1 MAKRK
6 KGATITFEVTDNGTL
21 KMLDA
26 GAKKA
31 AKSTDKLGKSAQS
44 ADRQLKGAARAS
56 SNSTKNFSKMSQGI
70 TGGLVPA
77 YATLAAN
84 IFAIGAAFRFLQDAA
99 NYRILV
105 EGQMEYA
112 TVTGDSLKT
121 LTRQLRDA
129 TGGQLAFAEAAQSA
143 AIGRAAGLSGAQL
156 NELGKI
162 AKNAS
167 IALGRDLTDS
177 FNRLVRGV
185 TKAEPELL
193 DELGIILRLET
204 ATSKYA
210 REIGKTANQLNIFE
224 KTQAVANEV
233 LGQGQDKFAEFNTEL
248 NEFNKLAVA
257 FDDLI
262 NTIKGSLTGV
272 AEFIAKGLA
281 GNVIALGGAF
291 ALLGSGIMNAITP
304 QMPDMDLAAGAQGAR
319 KDLNKL
325 LNKEG
330 RSKFGNLDTKAQTN
344 QLERSLKANSTKF
357 SKYER
362 GRRME
367 SLKSL
372 NIIKA
377 HNAQLEADSAM
388 GFKRMGL
395 RWKAEMKLMQ
405 AEAGKA
411 FGFIKFAGV
420 MAMRAIT
427 AIGYIGLIVS
437 VVGVLAQFIKTTED
451 PAVAKFREEQERT
464 ADAFKQ
470 TAIEIENVTNK
481 LLTADDAF
489 TNLVK
494 RARLMETLDLG
505 NTFNLDNL
513 GTEQTSGTS
522 FKQSAT
528 RGALNLFKLMGSGA
542 GGSGG
547 GELEQLEQASDFIS
561 QQDQGVIQ
569 GALDKLEAGIGI
581 VGATSTQ
588 GQQLRGIIGDIT
600 RERDAGNL
608 AGIRQIFT
616 ELQDPENDLMKELQ
630 ILVNFS
636 KAPQLIKNAGDEFGK
651 GMQALVSKSTPLT
664 GATTALK
671 TMADVFK
678 EQGVVAKKFPGLIE
692 GGQIADGTDATNIQS
707 MLGLDAFNALED
719 RLKEIAK
726 TKSKEDAAEAQRIAL
741 VDAFNDRQQQF
752 QALELRMLNSKRDSQ
767 TELMGL
773 LHGQSKLA
781 AGQIKKEQ
789 KVKDLKEEIAI
800 IEETRRLRAGTDQ
813 ELDATQAAVEE
824 SNLKNLQ
831 SKLKVAKTTADL
843 LAQVEMQFRDSFEQ
857 GMATAI
863 QGLIEG
869 TTNLKD
875 AFLNMTKSILSA
887 MAQVLAQQA
896 AIAIM
901 GSIPF
906 FPGGG
911 LGGRDGGVMKSP
923 GYRSF
928 GTGGVSDGPDSG
940 YPAMLHGTEA
950 VVPLPNG
957 RSIPVEMSGGMG
969 GNNISVNVNMTTGE
983 TSSTGGGEQA
993 YALGRA
999 ISTAVQTELEKQQR
1013 PGGTLSPY

>member
-1 MAKRK
+1 MAKNDIKIKINIDGKDIELTK
-6 KGATITFEVTDNGTL
+6 KQAKELGRN
-21 KMLDA
+21 LD
-26 GAKKA
+26 KA
-31 AKSTDKLGKSAQS
+31 GKSAAS
-44 ADRQLKGAARAS
+44 TDRQLKGAARAS
-56 SNSTKNFSKMSQGI
+56 SNATKNFSKMSQGI

-99 NYRILV
+99 NYRILI

-112 TVTGDSLKT
+112 TITGDSLQT
-121 LTRQLRDA
+121 LTRQLRAA

-143 AIGRAAGLSGAQL
+143 AIGRAAGLSGQQL

-233 LGQGQDKFAEFNTEL
+233 LGQGNDKFAEFSTEL

-257 FDDLI
+257 FDDLV
-262 NTIKGSLTGV
+262 NRIKGSLTGV

-281 GNVIALGGAF
+281 GNVAALGGAF
-291 ALLGSGIMNAITP
+291 ALLGSGIMRAISP
-304 QMPDMDLAAGAQGAR
+304 EMPNIDLAKGAKGAR
-319 KDLNKL
+319 KNLQGL
-325 LNKEG
+325 LNDEG
-330 RSKFGNLDTKAQTN
+330 KAKFGNLETKKEMDAF
-344 QLERSLKANSTKF
+344 ERSLRAKTTKF
-357 SKYER
+357 SKYEQ

-372 NIIKA
+372 NVLRA
-377 HNAQLEADSAM
+377 HHAQLEADQAM

-395 RWKAEMKLMQ
+395 RWKAELMLMQ

-427 AIGYIGLIVS
+427 AIGYLGLIVS

-451 PAVAKFREEQERT
+451 PAVTKFREEQERV
-464 ADAFKQ
+464 AQAFKD
-470 TAIEIENVTNK
+470 TAAEIGNVTEK
-481 LLTADDAF
+481 LLIANDAF

-494 RARLMETLDLG
+494 RARLMETLDLA

-513 GTEQTSGTS
+513 SNTTQEGPTTGTTY
-522 FKQSAT
+522 K
-528 RGALNLFKLMGSGA
+528 RLLNNILAIGGSGA
-542 GGSGG
+542 GGAGDRRVVPM
-547 GELEQLEQASDFIS
+547 EIPQDAITNA
-561 QQDQGVIQ
+561 DQGVIE
-569 GALDKLEAGIGI
+569 GAIKKIQEGINI
-581 VGATSTQ
+581 VGAKSDQ
-588 GQQLRGIIGDIT
+588 GQALAAIISDIQRNLT
-600 RERDAGNL
+600 AGNL
-608 AGIRQIFT
+608 EGIRQIFK
-616 ELQDPENDLMKELQ
+616 EMQDPENMLMKEIQ
-630 ILVNFS
+630 TLVDFS

-651 GMQALVSKSTPLT
+651 GMSALVSKSTPLT
-664 GATTALK
+664 GATTALG
-671 TMADVFK
+671 TMVDVFEKMK
-678 EQGVVAKKFPGLIE
+678 EVGEQFPGLVVGGEIGGE
-692 GGQIADGTDATNIQS
+692 GSDSATIQQ
-707 MLGLDAFNALED
+707 MLGTKAFNEILKETSAIKNAED
-719 RLKEIAK
+719 RAEEQRRLVQEAMQAK
-726 TKSKEDAAEAQRIAL
+726 QVE
-741 VDAFNDRQQQF
+741 F
-752 QALELRMLNSKRDSQ
+752 QKLELRMLNSKRDSQ
-767 TELMGL
+767 TQLMGL

-781 AGQIKKEQ
+781 GGQIKKEQ
-789 KVKDLKEEIAI
+789 QVKDIKEQIAI

-813 ELDATQAAVEE
+813 ELDATQKEVED
-824 SNLKNLQ
+824 SNVRNLEAR
-831 SKLKVAKTTADL
+831 LRVAKTSANL
-843 LAQVEMQFRDSFEQ
+843 LAQVEMSFRNSFEQ

-863 QGLIEG
+863 NNLITG
-869 TTNLKD
+869 TQNLKD
-875 AFLNMTKSILSA
+875 AFLSMTKSILSA

-901 GSIPF
+901 GAIPF

-911 LGGRDGGVMKSP
+911 LGGRDGGIMKAP

-928 GTGGVSDGPDSG
+928 ATGGVADGPDSG
-940 YPAMLHGTEA
+940 YAATLHGTEA

-957 RSIPVEMSGGMG
+957 KSIPVEMSGGSG
-969 GNNISVNVNMTTGE
+969 GNNVSVNVNMTTGE
-983 TSSTGGGEQA
+983 SSSTGDGEEA

-999 ISTAVQTELEKQQR
+999 ISTAVTQELSKQQR
-1013 PGGTLSPY
+1013 PGGLLSPY

>member
-1 MAKRK
+1 MAKNDIKIKINIDGKDIELTK
-6 KGATITFEVTDNGTL
+6 KQAKELGRN
-21 KMLDA
+21 LD
-26 GAKKA
+26 KA
-31 AKSTDKLGKSAQS
+31 GKSAAS
-44 ADRQLKGAARAS
+44 TDRQLKGAARAS
-56 SNSTKNFSKMSQGI
+56 SNATKNFSKMSQGI

-99 NYRILV
+99 NYRILI

-112 TVTGDSLKT
+112 TITGDSLQT
-121 LTRQLRDA
+121 LTRQLRAA

-143 AIGRAAGLSGAQL
+143 AIGRAAGLSGQQL

-233 LGQGQDKFAEFNTEL
+233 LGQGNDKFAEFSTEL

-262 NTIKGSLTGV
+262 NRIKGSLTGV

-281 GNVIALGGAF
+281 GNVAALGGAF
-291 ALLGSGIMNAITP
+291 ALLGSGIMRAISP
-304 QMPDMDLAAGAQGAR
+304 EMPNIDLAKGAKGAR
-319 KDLNKL
+319 KNLRGL
-325 LNKEG
+325 LNDEG
-330 RSKFGNLDTKAQTN
+330 KAKFGNLETKKEMDAF
-344 QLERSLKANSTKF
+344 ERSLRAKTTKF
-357 SKYER
+357 SKYEQ

-372 NIIKA
+372 NVLRA
-377 HNAQLEADSAM
+377 HHAQLEADQAM

-395 RWKAEMKLMQ
+395 RWKAELMLMQ

-411 FGFIKFAGV
+411 FGFIKFAGM

-427 AIGYIGLIVS
+427 AIGYLGLIVS
-437 VVGVLAQFIKTTED
+437 VVGVLAQFIKSTED
-451 PAVAKFREEQERT
+451 PAVAKFREEQERV
-464 ADAFKQ
+464 AQAFKD
-470 TAIEIENVTNK
+470 TAIEIGNVTEK

-494 RARLMETLDLG
+494 RARLMETLDLA

-513 GTEQTSGTS
+513 SNTKQEGPPLGTTY
-522 FKQSAT
+522 K
-528 RGALNLFKLMGSGA
+528 RLFNNILAIGGSGA
-542 GGSGG
+542 GGAGDRRVVPM
-547 GELEQLEQASDFIS
+547 EIS
-561 QQDQGVIQ
+561 QDAITNADQGVIE
-569 GALDKLEAGIGI
+569 GAIKKIQEGINV
-581 VGATSTQ
+581 VGAKSDQ
-588 GQQLRGIIGDIT
+588 GQALAAIISDIQRNLT
-600 RERDAGNL
+600 AGNL
-608 AGIRQIFT
+608 EGIRQIFK
-616 ELQDPENDLMKELQ
+616 EMQDPENMLMKEIQ
-630 ILVNFS
+630 TLVDFS

-651 GMQALVSKSTPLT
+651 GMSALVSKSTPLT
-664 GATTALK
+664 GATTALR
-671 TMADVFK
+671 TMAEVFA
-678 EQGVVAKKFPGLIE
+678 EQGVVAKKFPGLIK
-692 GGQIADGTDATNIQS
+692 GGAISEGTDAATIQS
-707 MLGLDAFNALED
+707 MLGLDAFNALEN

-726 TKSKEDAAEAQRIAL
+726 TKSKEKAAEAQRIAL
-741 VDAFNDRQQQF
+741 VDAFNERQAQF

-767 TELMGL
+767 TQLMGL

-781 AGQIKKEQ
+781 GGQIKKEQ
-789 KVKDLKEEIAI
+789 KVKDIKEQIAI
-800 IEETRRLRAGTDQ
+800 IEETRRLRKGTDQ
-813 ELDATQAAVEE
+813 DLDETQKEVEE
-824 SNLKNLQ
+824 SNIKNLEAR
-831 SKLKVAKTTADL
+831 LRVAQTSANL
-843 LAQVEMQFRDSFEQ
+843 LAQVEMSFRNSFEQ

-863 QGLIEG
+863 NNLITG
-869 TTNLKD
+869 TQNLKD
-875 AFLNMTKSILSA
+875 AFLSMTKSILSA

-901 GSIPF
+901 GAIPF

-911 LGGRDGGVMKSP
+911 LGGTSGRDGGIMKAP

-928 GTGGVSDGPDSG
+928 ATGGVADGPDSG
-940 YPAMLHGTEA
+940 YAATLHGTEA

-957 RSIPVEMSGGMG
+957 KSIPVEMSGGSG
-969 GNNISVNVNMTTGE
+969 GNNVSVNVNMTTGE
-983 TSSTGGGEQA
+983 SSAEGAGEEA

-999 ISTAVQTELEKQQR
+999 ISTAVTQELSKQQR
-1013 PGGTLSPY
+1013 PGGLLSPY

>member
-1 MAKRK
+1 MAKNDIKIKINVDGKDIELTK
-6 KGATITFEVTDNGTL
+6 KQA
-21 KMLDA
+21 
-26 GAKKA
+26 
-31 AKSTDKLGKSAQS
+31 DKLGKSLDKTGTSAHS
-44 ADRQLKGAARAS
+44 ADRRLKGAAQAS
-56 SNSTKNFSKMSQGI
+56 SNTTKNFSKMAQGI

-84 IFAIGAAFRFLQDAA
+84 VFAIGAAFRFLQDAA

-105 EGQMEYA
+105 QGQMEYA

-281 GNVIALGGAF
+281 GNVVALGGAF

-304 QMPDMDLAAGAQGAR
+304 QMPDMDLAKGAQGAR
-319 KDLNKL
+319 KNLNKI

-427 AIGYIGLIVS
+427 LMGWLGLIVS
-437 VVGVLAQFIKTTED
+437 VVGVLAQFIKTIED

-464 ADAFKQ
+464 ADAFRQ
-470 TAIEIENVTNK
+470 TAAEIENVTNK
-481 LLTADDAF
+481 LVIADDAF

-505 NTFNLDNL
+505 TTFNVENL
-513 GTEQTSGTS
+513 GKETTGGLTTGQTIKRTFS
-522 FKQSAT
+522 
-528 RGALNLFKLMGSGA
+528 NLFKIATFRKDQAVKFDTGGRDNLTGEDNAVIDGAIAKLESG
-542 GGSGG
+542 
-547 GELEQLEQASDFIS
+547 I
-561 QQDQGVIQ
+561 GVI
-569 GALDKLEAGIGI
+569 GKD
-581 VGATSTQ
+581 TTQ
-588 GQQLRGIIGDIT
+588 GQALQGIIEKIQT
-600 RERDAGNL
+600 AQSQGNL
-608 AGIRQIFT
+608 EGIRQIFK
-616 ELQDPENDLMKELQ
+616 EMQDPENVLMKEIQ
-630 ILVNFS
+630 TLVDFS

-651 GMQALVSKSTPLT
+651 GMTSLVSKSTPLT
-664 GATTALK
+664 GATTALR
-671 TMADVFK
+671 TMKETFEKMKDVSD
-678 EQGVVAKKFPGLIE
+678 KFPELIK
-692 GGQIADGTDATNIQS
+692 GDQIKEGTDAATIRQ
-707 MLGLDAFNALED
+707 MLGTEAYNALLE
-719 RLKEIAK
+719 KTSEIKNEEAR
-726 TKSKEDAAEAQRIAL
+726 AEAQRRAL
-741 VDAFNDRQQQF
+741 VTAFQEKQIEF
-752 QALELRMLNSKRDSQ
+752 QELELRMLNSKRDSQ

-789 KVKDLKEEIAI
+789 QVKDLKEEIAI

-831 SKLKVAKTTADL
+831 SKLKVAKTSANL

-901 GSIPF
+901 GKIPF

-911 LGGRDGGVMKSP
+911 LGGRDGGIMKAP

-940 YPAMLHGTEA
+940 YPAILHGTEA

-957 RSIPVEMSGGMG
+957 RSIPVEMSGGTG
-969 GNNISVNVNMTTGE
+969 VNNISVNVNMTTGE
-983 TSSTGGGEQA
+983 TSSEGAGEEA

-999 ISTAVQTELEKQQR
+999 ISTAVQTEIAKQQR
-1013 PGGTLSPY
+1013 PGGSLSPY

>member
-1 MAKRK
+1 MAKNDIKIKINIDGKDVELTK
-6 KGATITFEVTDNGTL
+6 KQAKELGRN
-21 KMLDA
+21 LDQA
-26 GAKKA
+26 
-31 AKSTDKLGKSAQS
+31 GKSAS
-44 ADRQLKGAARAS
+44 SVDRQLKGAARTS
-56 SNSTKNFSKMSQGI
+56 SNATKNFSKMSQGI

-99 NYRILV
+99 NYRILI

-143 AIGRAAGLSGAQL
+143 AIGRAAGLSGQQL

-233 LGQGQDKFAEFNTEL
+233 LGQGNDKFAEFSTEL

-262 NTIKGSLTGV
+262 NRIKGSLTGV
-272 AEFIAKGLA
+272 AEFIAKGLS
-281 GNVIALGGAF
+281 GNVLALGGAF
-291 ALLGSGIMNAITP
+291 ALLGSGIMRAITP
-304 QMPDMDLAAGAQGAR
+304 QMPNMDLGKASAKARLDIGGLTNDAGKA
-319 KDLNKL
+319 
-325 LNKEG
+325 
-330 RSKFGNLDTKAQTN
+330 KFGNLDTNKELDG
-344 QLERSLKANSTKF
+344 LERSLKAKTTKF
-357 SKYER
+357 SKFEQ

-367 SLKSL
+367 SLKSV
-372 NIIKA
+372 NIIRA
-377 HNAQLEADSAM
+377 HNAQLEADQAL

-395 RWKAEMKLMQ
+395 RWKAELALMQ
-405 AEAGKA
+405 AEAGKT

-427 AIGYIGLIVS
+427 AIGYLGLLFS

-451 PAVAKFREEQERT
+451 PAVAKFREEQEKV
-464 ADAFKQ
+464 ANAFKA
-470 TAIEIENVTNK
+470 TAIEIGNVTEK
-481 LLTADDAF
+481 LLIANDAF

-513 GTEQTSGTS
+513 SDKTQSGPSTGTYYKRMG
-522 FKQSAT
+522 
-528 RGALNLFKLMGSGA
+528 LNLFNIMGAGA
-542 GGSGG
+542 GGSSS
-547 GELEQLEQASDFIS
+547 GEIHQLEQASDSIS
-561 QQDQGVIQ
+561 KGDQGVIE
-569 GALDKLEAGIGI
+569 GALAKLEKGIGI
-581 VGATSTQ
+581 VGAKSAQ
-588 GQQLRGIIGDIT
+588 GGQLQSIINDIT

-608 AGIRQIFT
+608 EGIRTIFK
-616 ELQDPENDLMKELQ
+616 EMQDPDNDLMKELQ
-630 ILVNFS
+630 ILVDFS

-651 GMQALVSKSTPLT
+651 GMTSLVSKSTPLT
-664 GATTALK
+664 GATSALG
-671 TMADVFK
+671 TMIETFTKMGDVS
-678 EQGVVAKKFPGLIE
+678 EKFPGLVVGADIE
-692 GGQIADGTDATNIQS
+692 DGTDAATIRQ
-707 MLGLDAFNALED
+707 MLGTEAYNALLKETSAIKNAED
-719 RLKEIAK
+719 R
-726 TKSKEDAAEAQRIAL
+726 AEAQRVAL
-741 VDAFNDRQQQF
+741 IDAFQEKQEQF

-767 TELMGL
+767 TQLMGL

-781 AGQIKKEQ
+781 GGQIKKEQ
-789 KVKDLKEEIAI
+789 KVLDLKEQIAI

-813 ELDATQAAVEE
+813 ELDDTQKEVED
-824 SNLKNLQ
+824 SNMRNLEA
-831 SKLKVAKTTADL
+831 KLRVAKTTASL
-843 LAQVEMQFRDSFEQ
+843 LAQVEMSFRDSFEQ

-863 QGLIEG
+863 NNLITG
-869 TTNLKD
+869 TQNLKD
-875 AFLNMTKSILSA
+875 AFLSMTKSILSA

-901 GSIPF
+901 GAIPF

-911 LGGRDGGVMKSP
+911 LGGRDGGIMKAP

-928 GTGGVSDGPDSG
+928 ATGGVADGPDSG
-940 YPAMLHGTEA
+940 YAATLHGTEA

-957 RSIPVEMSGGMG
+957 KSIPVEMSGGSG
-969 GNNISVNVNMTTGE
+969 GNNVSVNVNMTTGE
-983 TSSTGGGEQA
+983 SSAEGAGEEA

-999 ISTAVQTELEKQQR
+999 ISTAVTQELSKQQR
-1013 PGGTLSPY
+1013 PGGLLSPY

>member
-1 MAKRK
+1 MAKNDIKIKINVDGKDIELTK
-6 KGATITFEVTDNGTL
+6 KQA
-21 KMLDA
+21 
-26 GAKKA
+26 
-31 AKSTDKLGKSAQS
+31 DKLGKSLDKTGTSAHS
-44 ADRQLKGAARAS
+44 ADRRLKGAAQAS
-56 SNSTKNFSKMSQGI
+56 SNTTKNFSKMAQGI

-84 IFAIGAAFRFLQDAA
+84 VFAIGAAFRFLQDAA

-105 EGQMEYA
+105 QGQMEYA

-281 GNVIALGGAF
+281 GNVVALGGAF

-304 QMPDMDLAAGAQGAR
+304 QMPDMDLAKGAQGAR
-319 KDLNKL
+319 KNLNKI

-427 AIGYIGLIVS
+427 LMGWLGLIVS
-437 VVGVLAQFIKTTED
+437 VVGVLAQFIKTIED

-464 ADAFKQ
+464 ADAFRQ
-470 TAIEIENVTNK
+470 TAAEIENVTNK
-481 LLTADDAF
+481 LVIADDAF

-505 NTFNLDNL
+505 TTFNVENL
-513 GTEQTSGTS
+513 GKETTGGLTTGQTIKRTFS
-522 FKQSAT
+522 
-528 RGALNLFKLMGSGA
+528 NLFKIATFRKDQAVKFDTGGRDNLTGEDNAVIDGA
-542 GGSGG
+542 I
-547 GELEQLEQASDFIS
+547 A
-561 QQDQGVIQ
+561 
-569 GALDKLEAGIGI
+569 KLESGIGV
-581 VGATSTQ
+581 VGKDTTQ
-588 GQQLRGIIGDIT
+588 GQALQGIIEKIQT
-600 RERDAGNL
+600 AQSQGNL
-608 AGIRQIFT
+608 EGIRQIFK
-616 ELQDPENDLMKELQ
+616 EMQDPENVLMKEIQ
-630 ILVNFS
+630 TLVDFS

-651 GMQALVSKSTPLT
+651 GMTSLVSKSTPLT
-664 GATTALK
+664 GATTALR
-671 TMADVFK
+671 TMKETFEKMKDVSD
-678 EQGVVAKKFPGLIE
+678 KFPELIK
-692 GGQIADGTDATNIQS
+692 GDQIKEGTDAATIRQ
-707 MLGLDAFNALED
+707 MLGTEAYNALLE
-719 RLKEIAK
+719 KTSEIKNEEAR
-726 TKSKEDAAEAQRIAL
+726 AEAQRRAL
-741 VDAFNDRQQQF
+741 VTAFQEKQIEF
-752 QALELRMLNSKRDSQ
+752 QELELRMLNSKRDSQ

-789 KVKDLKEEIAI
+789 QVKDLKEEIAI

-824 SNLKNLQ
+824 SNLKNPQ
-831 SKLKVAKTTADL
+831 SKLKVAKTSANL

-901 GSIPF
+901 GKIPF

-911 LGGRDGGVMKSP
+911 LGGRDGGIMKAP

-940 YPAMLHGTEA
+940 YPAILHGTEA

-957 RSIPVEMSGGMG
+957 RSIPVEMSGGTG
-969 GNNISVNVNMTTGE
+969 VNNISVNVNMTTGE
-983 TSSTGGGEQA
+983 TSSEGAGKEA

-999 ISTAVQTELEKQQR
+999 ISTAVQTEIAKQQR
-1013 PGGTLSPY
+1013 PGGSLSPY

>member
-1 MAKRK
+1 MAKNDIKIKINVDGKDIELTK
-6 KGATITFEVTDNGTL
+6 KQA
-21 KMLDA
+21 
-26 GAKKA
+26 
-31 AKSTDKLGKSAQS
+31 DKLGKSLDKTGTSAHS
-44 ADRQLKGAARAS
+44 ADRRLKGAAQAS
-56 SNSTKNFSKMSQGI
+56 SNTTKNFSKMAQGI

-84 IFAIGAAFRFLQDAA
+84 VFAIGAAFRFLQDAA

-105 EGQMEYA
+105 QGQMEYA

-233 LGQGQDKFAEFNTEL
+233 LAQGQDKFAEFNTEL

-304 QMPDMDLAAGAQGAR
+304 QIPNIDLAKGAQGAR
-319 KDLNKL
+319 KNLNKI

-357 SKYER
+357 SQYER
-362 GRRME
+362 GRRIE

-405 AEAGKA
+405 AESGKA

-427 AIGYIGLIVS
+427 LMGWLGLIVS
-437 VVGVLAQFIKTTED
+437 VVGVLAQFIKTIED

-464 ADAFKQ
+464 ADAFRQ
-470 TAIEIENVTNK
+470 TAAEIENVTNK
-481 LLTADDAF
+481 LVIADDAF

-505 NTFNLDNL
+505 TTFNVENL
-513 GTEQTSGTS
+513 GKETTGGLTTGQTIKRTFS
-522 FKQSAT
+522 
-528 RGALNLFKLMGSGA
+528 NLFKIATFRKDQAVKFDTGGRDNLTGEDNAVIDGA
-542 GGSGG
+542 I
-547 GELEQLEQASDFIS
+547 A
-561 QQDQGVIQ
+561 
-569 GALDKLEAGIGI
+569 KLESGIGV
-581 VGATSTQ
+581 VGKDTTQ
-588 GQQLRGIIGDIT
+588 GQALQGIIEKIQT
-600 RERDAGNL
+600 AQSQGNL
-608 AGIRQIFT
+608 EGIRQIFK
-616 ELQDPENDLMKELQ
+616 EMQDPENVLMKEIQ
-630 ILVNFS
+630 TLVDFS

-651 GMQALVSKSTPLT
+651 GMTSLVSKSTPLT
-664 GATTALK
+664 GATTALR
-671 TMADVFK
+671 TMKETFEKMKDVSD
-678 EQGVVAKKFPGLIE
+678 KFPELIK
-692 GGQIADGTDATNIQS
+692 GDQIKEGTDAATIRQ
-707 MLGLDAFNALED
+707 MLGTEAYNALLE
-719 RLKEIAK
+719 KTSEIKNEEAR
-726 TKSKEDAAEAQRIAL
+726 AEAQRRAL
-741 VDAFNDRQQQF
+741 VTAFQEKQIEF
-752 QALELRMLNSKRDSQ
+752 QELELRMLNSKRDSQ

-789 KVKDLKEEIAI
+789 QVKDLKEEIAI

-831 SKLKVAKTTADL
+831 SKLKVAKTSANL

-901 GSIPF
+901 GKIPF

-911 LGGRDGGVMKSP
+911 LGGRDGGIMKAP

-940 YPAMLHGTEA
+940 YPAILHGTEA

-957 RSIPVEMSGGMG
+957 RSIPVEMSGGTG
-969 GNNISVNVNMTTGE
+969 VNNISVNVNMTTGE
-983 TSSTGGGEQA
+983 TSSEGAGEEA

-999 ISTAVQTELEKQQR
+999 ISTAVQTEIAKQQR
-1013 PGGTLSPY
+1013 PGGSLSPY

>member
-1 MAKRK
+1 MAKNDIKIKINVDGKDIELTK
-6 KGATITFEVTDNGTL
+6 KQA
-21 KMLDA
+21 
-26 GAKKA
+26 
-31 AKSTDKLGKSAQS
+31 DKLGKSLDKTGTSAHS
-44 ADRQLKGAARAS
+44 ADRRLKGAAQAS
-56 SNSTKNFSKMSQGI
+56 SNTTKNFSKMAQGI

-84 IFAIGAAFRFLQDAA
+84 VFAIGAAFRFLQDAA

-105 EGQMEYA
+105 QGQMEYA

-281 GNVIALGGAF
+281 GNVVALGGAF

-304 QMPDMDLAAGAQGAR
+304 QMPDMDLAKGAQGAR
-319 KDLNKL
+319 KNLNKI

-427 AIGYIGLIVS
+427 LMGWLGLIVS
-437 VVGVLAQFIKTTED
+437 VVGVLAQFIKTIED

-464 ADAFKQ
+464 ADAFRQ
-470 TAIEIENVTNK
+470 TAAEIENVTNK
-481 LLTADDAF
+481 LVIADDAF

-505 NTFNLDNL
+505 TTFNVENL
-513 GTEQTSGTS
+513 GKETTGGLTTGQTIKRTFS
-522 FKQSAT
+522 
-528 RGALNLFKLMGSGA
+528 NLFKIATFRKDQAVKFDTGGRDNLTGEDNAVIDGA
-542 GGSGG
+542 I
-547 GELEQLEQASDFIS
+547 A
-561 QQDQGVIQ
+561 
-569 GALDKLEAGIGI
+569 KLESGIGV
-581 VGATSTQ
+581 VGKDTTQ
-588 GQQLRGIIGDIT
+588 GQALQGIIEKIQT
-600 RERDAGNL
+600 AQSQGNL
-608 AGIRQIFT
+608 EGIRQIFK
-616 ELQDPENDLMKELQ
+616 EMQDPENVLMKEIQ
-630 ILVNFS
+630 TLVDFS

-651 GMQALVSKSTPLT
+651 GMTSLVSKSTPLT
-664 GATTALK
+664 GATTALR
-671 TMADVFK
+671 TMKETFEKMKDVSD
-678 EQGVVAKKFPGLIE
+678 KFPELIK
-692 GGQIADGTDATNIQS
+692 GDQIKEGTDAATIRQ
-707 MLGLDAFNALED
+707 MLGTEAYNALLE
-719 RLKEIAK
+719 KTSEIKNEEAR
-726 TKSKEDAAEAQRIAL
+726 AEAQRRAL
-741 VDAFNDRQQQF
+741 VTAFQEKQIEF
-752 QALELRMLNSKRDSQ
+752 QELELRMLNSKRDSQ

-789 KVKDLKEEIAI
+789 QVKDLKEEIAI

-831 SKLKVAKTTADL
+831 SKLKVAKTSANL

-901 GSIPF
+901 GKIPF

-911 LGGRDGGVMKSP
+911 LGGRDGGIMKAP

-940 YPAMLHGTEA
+940 YPAILHGTEA

-957 RSIPVEMSGGMG
+957 RSIPVEMSGGTG
-969 GNNISVNVNMTTGE
+969 VNNISVNVNMTTGE
-983 TSSTGGGEQA
+983 TSSEGAGEEA

-999 ISTAVQTELEKQQR
+999 ISTAVQTEIAKQQR
-1013 PGGTLSPY
+1013 PGGSLSPY

>member
-1 MAKRK
+1 MAKNDIKIKINIDGKDVELTK
-6 KGATITFEVTDNGTL
+6 KQAKELGRN
-21 KMLDA
+21 LDQA
-26 GAKKA
+26 
-31 AKSTDKLGKSAQS
+31 GKSAS
-44 ADRQLKGAARAS
+44 SVDRQLKGAARTS
-56 SNSTKNFSKMSQGI
+56 SNATKNFSKMSQGI

-99 NYRILV
+99 NYRILI

-143 AIGRAAGLSGAQL
+143 AIGRAAGLSGQQL

-233 LGQGQDKFAEFNTEL
+233 LGQGNDKFAEFSTEL

-262 NTIKGSLTGV
+262 NRIKGSLTGV
-272 AEFIAKGLA
+272 AEFIAKGLS
-281 GNVIALGGAF
+281 GNVLALGGAF
-291 ALLGSGIMNAITP
+291 ALLGSGIMRAITP
-304 QMPDMDLAAGAQGAR
+304 QMPNMDLGKASAKARLDIGDLTNDAGKA
-319 KDLNKL
+319 
-325 LNKEG
+325 
-330 RSKFGNLDTKAQTN
+330 KFGNLDTNKELDG
-344 QLERSLKANSTKF
+344 LERSLKAKTTKF
-357 SKYER
+357 SKFEQ

-367 SLKSL
+367 SLKSV
-372 NIIKA
+372 NIIRA
-377 HNAQLEADSAM
+377 HNAQLEADQAL

-395 RWKAEMKLMQ
+395 RWKAELALMQ
-405 AEAGKA
+405 AEAGKT

-427 AIGYIGLIVS
+427 AIGYLGLLFS

-451 PAVAKFREEQERT
+451 PAVAKFREEQEKV
-464 ADAFKQ
+464 ANAFKA
-470 TAIEIENVTNK
+470 TAIEIGNVTEK
-481 LLTADDAF
+481 LLIANDAF

-513 GTEQTSGTS
+513 SDKETSGTS
-522 FKQSAT
+522 GKQSSSRIGKNILRA
-528 RGALNLFKLMGSGA
+528 MGQAGMFNFGA
-542 GGSGG
+542 GGANDI
-547 GELEQLEQASDFIS
+547 EAITKASDFIS
-561 QQDQGVIQ
+561 QGDQGVIE
-569 GALDKLEAGIGI
+569 GALAKLEKGIGI
-581 VGATSTQ
+581 VGAKSAQ
-588 GQQLRGIIGDIT
+588 GGQLQSIINDIT

-608 AGIRQIFT
+608 EGIRTIFK
-616 ELQDPENDLMKELQ
+616 EMQDPDNDLMKELQ
-630 ILVNFS
+630 ILVDFS

-651 GMQALVSKSTPLT
+651 GMTSLVSKSTPLT
-664 GATTALK
+664 GATSALG
-671 TMADVFK
+671 TMIETFTKMGDVS
-678 EQGVVAKKFPGLIE
+678 EKFPGLVVGADIE
-692 GGQIADGTDATNIQS
+692 DGTDAATIRQ
-707 MLGLDAFNALED
+707 MLGTEAYNALLKETSAIKNAED
-719 RLKEIAK
+719 R
-726 TKSKEDAAEAQRIAL
+726 AEAQRVAL
-741 VDAFNDRQQQF
+741 IDAFQEKQEQF

-767 TELMGL
+767 TQLMGL

-781 AGQIKKEQ
+781 GGQIKKEQ
-789 KVKDLKEEIAI
+789 KVKDIKEQIAI
-800 IEETRRLRAGTDQ
+800 IEETRRLRANTDR
-813 ELDATQAAVEE
+813 ELDDTQKEVEA
-824 SNLKNLQ
+824 SNMRNLEA
-831 SKLKVAKTTADL
+831 KLRVAKTTASL
-843 LAQVEMQFRDSFEQ
+843 LAQVEMSFRDSFEQ

-863 QGLIEG
+863 NNLITG
-869 TTNLKD
+869 TQNLKD
-875 AFLNMTKSILSA
+875 AFLSMTKSILSA

-901 GSIPF
+901 GAIPF

-911 LGGRDGGVMKSP
+911 LGGRDGGIMKAP

-928 GTGGVSDGPDSG
+928 ATGGVADGPDSG
-940 YPAMLHGTEA
+940 YAATLHGTEA

-957 RSIPVEMSGGMG
+957 KSIPVEMSGGSG
-969 GNNISVNVNMTTGE
+969 GNNVSVNVNMTTGE
-983 TSSTGGGEQA
+983 SSAEGAGEEA

-999 ISTAVQTELEKQQR
+999 ISTAVTQELSKQQR
-1013 PGGTLSPY
+1013 PGGLLSPY

>member
-1 MAKRK
+1 MAKNDIKIKINIDGKDIELTK
-6 KGATITFEVTDNGTL
+6 KQAKELGQN
-21 KMLDA
+21 LD
-26 GAKKA
+26 KA
-31 AKSTDKLGKSAQS
+31 GKSAAS
-44 ADRQLKGAARAS
+44 TDRQLKGAARAS
-56 SNSTKNFSKMSQGI
+56 SNATKNFSKMSQGI

-99 NYRILV
+99 NYRILI

-112 TVTGDSLKT
+112 TITGDSLQT
-121 LTRQLRDA
+121 LTRQLRAA

-143 AIGRAAGLSGAQL
+143 AIGRAAGLSGQQL

-233 LGQGQDKFAEFNTEL
+233 LSQGNDKFAEFSTEL

-257 FDDLI
+257 FDDLV
-262 NTIKGSLTGV
+262 NRIKGSLTGV

-281 GNVIALGGAF
+281 GNVAALGGAF
-291 ALLGSGIMNAITP
+291 ALLGSGIMRAISP
-304 QMPDMDLAAGAQGAR
+304 EMPNIDLAKGAKGAR
-319 KDLNKL
+319 KNLQGL
-325 LNKEG
+325 LNDEG
-330 RSKFGNLDTKAQTN
+330 KAKFGNLETKKEMDSF
-344 QLERSLKANSTKF
+344 ERSLRAKTTKF
-357 SKYER
+357 SKYEQ
-362 GRRME
+362 GRRLE

-372 NIIKA
+372 NVLRA
-377 HNAQLEADSAM
+377 HHAQLEADQAM

-395 RWKAEMKLMQ
+395 RWKAELMLMQ

-427 AIGYIGLIVS
+427 AIGYLGLIVS

-464 ADAFKQ
+464 AEAFKQ

-481 LLTADDAF
+481 LLIADDAF

-513 GTEQTSGTS
+513 SDKKTSGTS
-522 FKQSAT
+522 GKQSSSRIGKNILRAI
-528 RGALNLFKLMGSGA
+528 GSAGMFNFGA
-542 GGSGG
+542 GGVN
-547 GELEQLEQASDFIS
+547 EIEAITKASDFIS
-561 QQDQGVIQ
+561 EGDQGVIE
-569 GALDKLEAGIGI
+569 GALAKLEKGIGI
-581 VGATSTQ
+581 VGAKSTQ
-588 GQQLRGIIGDIT
+588 GVQLQSIINDIT

-608 AGIRQIFT
+608 EGIRQIFT
-616 ELQDPENDLMKELQ
+616 ELQDPDNALMKELQ
-630 ILVNFS
+630 ILVDFS

-651 GMQALVSKSTPLT
+651 GMTSLVSKSTPLT
-664 GATTALK
+664 GATTALG
-671 TMADVFK
+671 TMVDVFEK
-678 EQGVVAKKFPGLIE
+678 MGDVTDKFPGLVKGSDVKE
-692 GGQIADGTDATNIQS
+692 GSDAETIRS
-707 MLGLDAFNALED
+707 MLGIQGYEAIEQATKGIANPED
-719 RLKEIAK
+719 R
-726 TKSKEDAAEAQRIAL
+726 AAQQRIL
-741 VDAFNDRQQQF
+741 LIEAFQQKQIEF

-781 AGQIKKEQ
+781 AGQIQKEQ

-800 IEETRRLRAGTDQ
+800 IEETRRLRADTNQ
-813 ELDATQAAVEE
+813 ALDATQAAVEE
-824 SNLKNLQ
+824 SNIKNLEAR
-831 SKLKVAKTTADL
+831 LRVAKTSASL
-843 LAQVEMQFRDSFEQ
+843 LAQVEMTFRDSFEQ

-863 QGLIEG
+863 NNLITG
-869 TTNLKD
+869 TQNLKD
-875 AFLNMTKSILSA
+875 AFLSMTKSILSA

-901 GSIPF
+901 GAIPF

-911 LGGRDGGVMKSP
+911 LGSRDGGIMKAP

-928 GTGGVSDGPDSG
+928 ATGGVADGPDSG
-940 YPAMLHGTEA
+940 YAATLHGTEA

-957 RSIPVEMSGGMG
+957 KSIPVEMSGGAG
-969 GNNISVNVNMTTGE
+969 GNNVSVNVNMTTGE

-1013 PGGTLSPY
+1013 PGGALSPY

>member
-1 MAKRK
+1 MAKNDIKIKINVDGKDIELTK
-6 KGATITFEVTDNGTL
+6 KQSDN
-21 KMLDA
+21 
-26 GAKKA
+26 
-31 AKSTDKLGKSAQS
+31 LGKSLDKTGTS
-44 ADRQLKGAARAS
+44 AHSTDRRLKGVAQAS

-105 EGQMEYA
+105 QGQLEYA
-112 TVTGDSLKT
+112 TITGDSLQT
-121 LTRQLRDA
+121 LTRQLRAA

-143 AIGRAAGLSGAQL
+143 AIGRAAGLSGQQL
-156 NELGKI
+156 NELRKI

-233 LGQGQDKFAEFNTEL
+233 LGQGNDKFADFSTEL

-262 NTIKGSLTGV
+262 NRIKGSLTGV
-272 AEFIAKGLA
+272 AEFIARGLA
-281 GNVIALGGAF
+281 GNVSALAGAF
-291 ALLGSGIMNAITP
+291 ALLGSGIMRAISP
-304 QMPDMDLAAGAQGAR
+304 EMPNIDLAKGAKGAR
-319 KDLNKL
+319 KNLGGLMNDAGKA
-325 LNKEG
+325 
-330 RSKFGNLDTKAQTN
+330 KFGNLDTKKEMDA
-344 QLERSLKANSTKF
+344 LDRSFRANTTKF
-357 SKYER
+357 SKYEQ
-362 GRRME
+362 GRRVE

-372 NIIKA
+372 NVIRA
-377 HNAQLEADSAM
+377 HHAQLEADQAM

-395 RWKAEMKLMQ
+395 RWKSELMLMQ

-411 FGFIKFAGV
+411 FGLIKFAGV

-427 AIGYIGLIVS
+427 AIGYIGLILS
-437 VVGVLAQFIKTTED
+437 VVGVLSQFIKTTED
-451 PAVAKFREEQERT
+451 PAVAKFREEQERV
-464 ADAFKQ
+464 AQAFKD

-481 LLTADDAF
+481 LLIAEDAF

-505 NTFNLDNL
+505 STFNIDNL
-513 GTEQTSGTS
+513 GTEQTGGTS
-522 FKQSAT
+522 GKQYGK
-528 RGALNLFKLMGSGA
+528 RFGLNILKMMGAGA
-542 GGSGG
+542 GGSGA
-547 GELEQLEQASDFIS
+547 GEIQQLEQASDFIS

-569 GALDKLEAGIGI
+569 GALDKLKAGIGI
-581 VGATSTQ
+581 VGAKSTQ
-588 GQQLRGIIGDIT
+588 GGQLQSIINDIT
-600 RERDAGNL
+600 RERDRGNL
-608 AGIRQIFT
+608 EGIRQIFT
-616 ELQDPENDLMKELQ
+616 ELQDPENALMKELQ
-630 ILVNFS
+630 ILVDFS

-651 GMQALVSKSTPLT
+651 GMTSLVSKSTPLT
-664 GATTALK
+664 GATTALG
-671 TMADVFK
+671 TMIETFQKMGDVTD
-678 EQGVVAKKFPGLIE
+678 KFPGLVKGAEIE
-692 GGQIADGTDATNIQS
+692 DGTDAATIRQ
-707 MLGLDAFNALED
+707 MLGTEAYNAL
-719 RLKEIAK
+719 LKETAEIK
-726 TKSKEDAAEAQRIAL
+726 NAEARAETQRTALITAFQDKQIA
-741 VDAFNDRQQQF
+741 F
-752 QALELRMLNSKRDSQ
+752 QALELRMLNSKRDSETQ
-767 TELMGL
+767 LMGL

-781 AGQIKKEQ
+781 AGQIQKEQ
-789 KVKDLKEEIAI
+789 KVLDLKQEIAI

-831 SKLKVAKTTADL
+831 SKLKVAKTTSSL
-843 LAQVEMQFRDSFEQ
+843 LAQVEMSFRDSFEQ

-863 QGLIEG
+863 NNLITG
-869 TTNLKD
+869 TQNLKD
-875 AFLNMTKSILSA
+875 AFLSMTKSILSA

-911 LGGRDGGVMKSP
+911 LVPKGREGGVMRSP

-928 GTGGVSDGPDSG
+928 ATGGVASGPDSG
-940 YPAMLHGTEA
+940 YAATLHGTEA

-957 RSIPVEMSGGMG
+957 RSIPVEMSGGSG
-969 GNNISVNVNMTTGE
+969 VNNVSVNVNMTTGE
-983 TSSTGGGEQA
+983 SSSTGDGEQA

-1013 PGGTLSPY
+1013 PGGALSPY

>member
-1 MAKRK
+1 MAKNDIKIKINVDGKDIELTK
-6 KGATITFEVTDNGTL
+6 KQA
-21 KMLDA
+21 
-26 GAKKA
+26 
-31 AKSTDKLGKSAQS
+31 DKLGKSLDKTGTSAHS
-44 ADRQLKGAARAS
+44 ADRRLKGAAQAS
-56 SNSTKNFSKMSQGI
+56 SNTTKNFSKMAQGI

-84 IFAIGAAFRFLQDAA
+84 VFAIGAAFRFLQDAA

-105 EGQMEYA
+105 QGQMEYA

-281 GNVIALGGAF
+281 GNVVALGGAF

-304 QMPDMDLAAGAQGAR
+304 QMPDMDLAKGAQGAR
-319 KDLNKL
+319 KNLNKI

-427 AIGYIGLIVS
+427 LMGWLGLIVS
-437 VVGVLAQFIKTTED
+437 VVGVLAQFIKTIED

-464 ADAFKQ
+464 ADAFRQ
-470 TAIEIENVTNK
+470 TAAEIENVTNK
-481 LLTADDAF
+481 LVIADDAF

-505 NTFNLDNL
+505 TTFNVENL
-513 GTEQTSGTS
+513 GKETTGGLTTGQTIKRTFS
-522 FKQSAT
+522 
-528 RGALNLFKLMGSGA
+528 NLFKIATFRKDQAVKFDTGGRDNLTGEDNAVIDGA
-542 GGSGG
+542 I
-547 GELEQLEQASDFIS
+547 A
-561 QQDQGVIQ
+561 
-569 GALDKLEAGIGI
+569 KLESGIGV
-581 VGATSTQ
+581 VGKDTTQ
-588 GQQLRGIIGDIT
+588 GQALQGIIEKIQT
-600 RERDAGNL
+600 AQSQGNL
-608 AGIRQIFT
+608 EGIRQIFK
-616 ELQDPENDLMKELQ
+616 EMQDPENVLMKEIQ
-630 ILVNFS
+630 TLVDFS

-651 GMQALVSKSTPLT
+651 GMTSLVSKSTPLT
-664 GATTALK
+664 GATTALR
-671 TMADVFK
+671 TMKETFEKMKDVSD
-678 EQGVVAKKFPGLIE
+678 KFPELIK
-692 GGQIADGTDATNIQS
+692 GDQIKEGTDAATIRQ
-707 MLGLDAFNALED
+707 MLGTEAYNALLE
-719 RLKEIAK
+719 KTSEIKNEEAR
-726 TKSKEDAAEAQRIAL
+726 AEAQRRAL
-741 VDAFNDRQQQF
+741 VTAFQEKQIEF
-752 QALELRMLNSKRDSQ
+752 QELELRMLNSKRDSQ

-789 KVKDLKEEIAI
+789 QVKDLKEEIAI

-831 SKLKVAKTTADL
+831 SKLKVAKTSANL

-901 GSIPF
+901 GKIPF

-911 LGGRDGGVMKSP
+911 LGGRDGGIMKAP

-940 YPAMLHGTEA
+940 YPAILHGTEA

-957 RSIPVEMSGGMG
+957 RSIPVEMSGGTG
-969 GNNISVNVNMTTGE
+969 VNNISVNVNMTTGE
-983 TSSTGGGEQA
+983 TSSEGAGKEA

-999 ISTAVQTELEKQQR
+999 ISTAVQTEIAKQQR
-1013 PGGTLSPY
+1013 PGGSLSPY

>member
-1 MAKRK
+1 
-6 KGATITFEVTDNGTL
+6 
-21 KMLDA
+21 MLDA

-31 AKSTDKLGKSAQS
+31 SKSTEKLGKSAQS

-121 LTRQLRDA
+121 LTRQLREA

-281 GNVIALGGAF
+281 GNVVALGGAF

-304 QMPDMDLAAGAQGAR
+304 QMPDMDLAAGAKGAR
-319 KDLNKL
+319 KDLNKI

-330 RSKFGNLDTKAQTN
+330 RAKFGNLDTKAQTN
-344 QLERSLKANSTKF
+344 NLERSLKANTTKF
-357 SKYER
+357 SKYEQ

-372 NIIKA
+372 NIIRA

-395 RWKAEMKLMQ
+395 RWKAELALMQ

-427 AIGYIGLIVS
+427 AIGYLGLLFS

-464 ADAFKQ
+464 AEAFKQ

-513 GTEQTSGTS
+513 GTEKTSGTS
-522 FKQSAT
+522 GKQSSA
-528 RGALNLFKLMGSGA
+528 RIGRNLLRAMGSAGIFNFGMGGA
-542 GGSGG
+542 NEIEAIS
-547 GELEQLEQASDFIS
+547 QASDFIS
-561 QQDQGVIQ
+561 QGDQGVIQ

-581 VGATSTQ
+581 VGETSDQ
-588 GQQLRGIIGDIT
+588 GKQLRGIIGDIT

-608 AGIRQIFT
+608 EAIRQIFT
-616 ELQDPENDLMKELQ
+616 ELQDPDNALMKELQ
-630 ILVNFS
+630 ILVDFS

-651 GMQALVSKSTPLT
+651 GMTSLVSKSTPLT
-664 GATTALK
+664 GATTALG
-671 TMADVFK
+671 TMIETFQKMGDVTD
-678 EQGVVAKKFPGLIE
+678 KFPGLVKGAEIE
-692 GGQIADGTDATNIQS
+692 DGTDAATIRQ
-707 MLGLDAFNALED
+707 MLGTEAYNALLKETAEIKNAED
-719 RLKEIAK
+719 R
-726 TKSKEDAAEAQRIAL
+726 AEAQRTAL
-741 VDAFNDRQQQF
+741 ITAFQQKQVEF
-752 QALELRMLNSKRDSQ
+752 QSLELRMLNSKRDSQ

-831 SKLKVAKTTADL
+831 SKLKVAETTADL

-911 LGGRDGGVMKSP
+911 LGGREGGVMKSP

-928 GTGGVSDGPDSG
+928 GTGGVSTGPDSG
-940 YPAMLHGTEA
+940 YPATLHGTEA

-957 RSIPVEMSGGMG
+957 RSIPVEMSGGAG

>member
-1 MAKRK
+1 M
-6 KGATITFEVTDNGTL
+6 
-21 KMLDA
+21 
-26 GAKKA
+26 
-31 AKSTDKLGKSAQS
+31 
-44 ADRQLKGAARAS
+44 
-56 SNSTKNFSKMSQGI
+56 
-70 TGGLVPA
+70 
-77 YATLAAN
+77 
-84 IFAIGAAFRFLQDAA
+84 
-99 NYRILV
+99 
-105 EGQMEYA
+105 
-112 TVTGDSLKT
+112 
-121 LTRQLRDA
+121 
-129 TGGQLAFAEAAQSA
+129 GQLAFAEAAQSA

-427 AIGYIGLIVS
+427 AIGYIGLILS
-437 VVGVLAQFIKTTED
+437 IVGVLAQFIKTTED

-464 ADAFKQ
+464 AEAFKQ

-522 FKQSAT
+522 GTQFFKRA
-528 RGALNLFKLMGSGA
+528 GLNLLKIMGSGA
-542 GGSGG
+542 GGSVGG
-547 GELEQLEQASDFIS
+547 DLEQLEQASDFIS

-569 GALDKLEAGIGI
+569 GAIDKLEAGIGI
-581 VGATSTQ
+581 VGAESDQ
-588 GQQLRGIIGDIT
+588 GKQLQGIIGDIT

-616 ELQDPENDLMKELQ
+616 ELQDPDNALMKELQ
-630 ILVNFS
+630 ILVDFS

-651 GMQALVSKSTPLT
+651 GMTSLVSKSTPLT
-664 GATTALK
+664 GATTALG
-671 TMADVFK
+671 TMIETFQKMGDVTD
-678 EQGVVAKKFPGLIE
+678 KFPGLVKGAEIE
-692 GGQIADGTDATNIQS
+692 DGTDAATIRQ
-707 MLGLDAFNALED
+707 MLGTEAYNALLKETAEIKNAED
-719 RLKEIAK
+719 R
-726 TKSKEDAAEAQRIAL
+726 AEAQRTAL
-741 VDAFNDRQQQF
+741 ITAFQNKQIEF
-752 QALELRMLNSKRDSQ
+752 QSLELRMLNSKRDSQ

>member
-1 MAKRK
+1 MAKKDEIKIKINVDGKDIELTK
-6 KGATITFEVTDNGTL
+6 KQAKELGQN
-21 KMLDA
+21 LD
-26 GAKKA
+26 K
-31 AKSTDKLGKSAQS
+31 TGKSAAS
-44 ADRQLKGAARAS
+44 TDRQLKGAARAS
-56 SNSTKNFSKMSQGI
+56 SNATKNFSKMSQGI

-99 NYRILV
+99 NYRILI

-112 TVTGDSLKT
+112 TVTGDSLAT
-121 LTRQLRDA
+121 LTRQLRAA

-143 AIGRAAGLSGAQL
+143 AIGRAAGLSGQQL

-233 LGQGQDKFAEFNTEL
+233 LSQGQDKFAEFNTEL

-272 AEFIAKGLA
+272 AEFIAKGLS
-281 GNVIALGGAF
+281 GNVAALAGAF
-291 ALLGSGIMNAITP
+291 ALLGSGIIRAITP
-304 QMPDMDLAAGAQGAR
+304 TVPDIDLAKGAKGAR
-319 KDLNKL
+319 KGLRGL
-325 LNKEG
+325 MNKEG
-330 RSKFGNLDTKAQTN
+330 KAKFGNLETKKEMDMF
-344 QLERSLKANSTKF
+344 ERSMRAKTTKF
-357 SKYER
+357 SKYEQ
-362 GRRME
+362 GRRIE

-372 NIIKA
+372 NVLRA
-377 HNAQLEADSAM
+377 HHAQLEADQAM

-395 RWKAEMKLMQ
+395 RWKAELRMMQ
-405 AEAGKA
+405 AETNKT

-464 ADAFKQ
+464 AEAFKQ

-481 LLTADDAF
+481 LLIADDVF

-513 GTEQTSGTS
+513 GKEKTSGTS
-522 FKQSAT
+522 TTQFFKRA
-528 RGALNLFKLMGSGA
+528 GLNLLKIMSSGA

-561 QQDQGVIQ
+561 QGDQGVIQ

-581 VGATSTQ
+581 VGETSDQ
-588 GQQLRGIIGDIT
+588 GKQLRGIIGDIT

-608 AGIRQIFT
+608 EGIRQIFT
-616 ELQDPENDLMKELQ
+616 ELQDPDNALMKELQ
-630 ILVNFS
+630 ILVDFS

-651 GMQALVSKSTPLT
+651 GMTALVSKSTPLT
-664 GATTALK
+664 GATTALG
-671 TMADVFK
+671 TMVDVFEK
-678 EQGVVAKKFPGLIE
+678 MGDVTDKFPGLVKGSDIKE
-692 GGQIADGTDATNIQS
+692 GSDAETIRS
-707 MLGLDAFNALED
+707 MLGIQGYDAIEQATKGIANDED
-719 RLKEIAK
+719 R
-726 TKSKEDAAEAQRIAL
+726 AAQQRIL
-741 VDAFNDRQQQF
+741 LIEAFQQKQIEF
-752 QALELRMLNSKRDSQ
+752 QSLELRMLNSKRDSQ

-781 AGQIKKEQ
+781 AEQIKKEQ

-800 IEETRRLRAGTDQ
+800 IEETRRLRADTNQ
-813 ELDATQAAVEE
+813 ALDPTQAKVEE

-831 SKLKVAKTTADL
+831 SKLKVAKTTANL

-911 LGGRDGGVMKSP
+911 LGGREGGIMKAP
-923 GYRSF
+923 GYRSYRD
-928 GTGGVSDGPDSG
+928 GDIARGPDSG
-940 YPAMLHGTEA
+940 YTATLHGTEA

-957 RSIPVEMSGGMG
+957 RSIPVEMTGGMG

-983 TSSTGGGEQA
+983 TSSEGSGEDA
-993 YALGRA
+993 YNLGRA
-999 ISTAVQTELEKQQR
+999 ISVAVSNEIAKQQR
-1013 PGGTLSPY
+1013 PGGDLSPY

>member
-1 MAKRK
+1 MAKNDIKIKINVDGKDIELTK
-6 KGATITFEVTDNGTL
+6 KQA
-21 KMLDA
+21 
-26 GAKKA
+26 
-31 AKSTDKLGKSAQS
+31 DKLGKSLDKTGTSAHS
-44 ADRQLKGAARAS
+44 ADRRLKGAAQAS
-56 SNSTKNFSKMSQGI
+56 SNTTKNFSKMAQGI

-105 EGQMEYA
+105 QGQMEYA

-281 GNVIALGGAF
+281 GNVVALGGAF

-304 QMPDMDLAAGAQGAR
+304 QMPDMDLAKGAQGAR
-319 KDLNKL
+319 KNLNKI

-427 AIGYIGLIVS
+427 LMGWLGLIVS
-437 VVGVLAQFIKTTED
+437 VVGVLAQFIKTIED

-464 ADAFKQ
+464 ADAFRQ
-470 TAIEIENVTNK
+470 TAAEIENVTNK
-481 LLTADDAF
+481 LVIADDAF

-505 NTFNLDNL
+505 TTFNVENL
-513 GTEQTSGTS
+513 GKETTGGLTTGQTIKRTFS
-522 FKQSAT
+522 
-528 RGALNLFKLMGSGA
+528 NLFKIATFRKDQAVKFDTGGRDNLTGEDNAVIDGA
-542 GGSGG
+542 I
-547 GELEQLEQASDFIS
+547 A
-561 QQDQGVIQ
+561 
-569 GALDKLEAGIGI
+569 KLESGIGV
-581 VGATSTQ
+581 VGKDTTQ
-588 GQQLRGIIGDIT
+588 GQALQGIIEKIQT
-600 RERDAGNL
+600 AQSQGNL
-608 AGIRQIFT
+608 EGIRQIFK
-616 ELQDPENDLMKELQ
+616 EMQDPENVLMKEIQ
-630 ILVNFS
+630 TLVDFS

-651 GMQALVSKSTPLT
+651 GMTSLVSKSTPLT
-664 GATTALK
+664 GATTALR
-671 TMADVFK
+671 TMKETFEKMKDVSD
-678 EQGVVAKKFPGLIE
+678 KFPELIK
-692 GGQIADGTDATNIQS
+692 GDQIKEGTDAATIRQ
-707 MLGLDAFNALED
+707 MLGTEAYNALLE
-719 RLKEIAK
+719 KTSEIKNEEAR
-726 TKSKEDAAEAQRIAL
+726 AEAQRRAL
-741 VDAFNDRQQQF
+741 VTAFQEKQIEF
-752 QALELRMLNSKRDSQ
+752 QELELRMLNSKRDSQ

-789 KVKDLKEEIAI
+789 QVKDLKEEIAI

-831 SKLKVAKTTADL
+831 SKLKVAKTSANL

-901 GSIPF
+901 GKIPF

-911 LGGRDGGVMKSP
+911 LGGRDGGIMKAP

-940 YPAMLHGTEA
+940 YPAILHGTEA

-957 RSIPVEMSGGMG
+957 RSIPVEMSGGTG
-969 GNNISVNVNMTTGE
+969 VNNISVNVNMTTGE
-983 TSSTGGGEQA
+983 TSSEGAGKEA

-999 ISTAVQTELEKQQR
+999 ISTAVQTEIAKQQR
-1013 PGGTLSPY
+1013 PGGSLSPY